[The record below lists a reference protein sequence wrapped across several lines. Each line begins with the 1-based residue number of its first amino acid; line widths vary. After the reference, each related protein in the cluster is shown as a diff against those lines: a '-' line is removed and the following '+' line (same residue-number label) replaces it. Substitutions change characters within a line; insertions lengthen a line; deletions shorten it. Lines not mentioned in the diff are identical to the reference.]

1 MAWFKNWFDSDYY
14 HLLYNNR
21 NEAEAE
27 AFIEVLLAHLKPSV
41 GSKMLDLACG
51 KGRYSLQLAL
61 KNYDVVGVDLSEQS
75 ILAARLLEH
84 DNLRFYTQDMRRPY
98 TAGYFDYVFSFF
110 TSFGYFDTRREDEQ
124 VFRAI
129 AQNLKPGG
137 IFVLDFMNAAKV
149 IKNLQPFGEKTTEN
163 VYFSWQKRVENGF
176 IYKKIKFTTGGQT
189 YAFEERVRAFNQTD
203 LETLLQ
209 GAGMS
214 ALTIFGDY
222 QLAPFDVVNSDRLII
237 IAQKNTI

>member
-1 MAWFKNWFDSDYY
+1 MAWFEDWFDSEYY
-14 HLLYNNR
+14 HLLYDNR

-27 AFIEVLLAHLKPSV
+27 AFIEVLLAHLNPSPT
-41 GSKMLDLACG
+41 SKMLDLACG
-51 KGRYSLQLAL
+51 KGRHSLQLAL
-61 KNYDVVGVDLSEQS
+61 KNYEVVGVDLSAQS
-75 ILAARLLEH
+75 ILAARQLERN
-84 DNLRFYTQDMRRPY
+84 NLHFYTQDMRRPY

-110 TSFGYFDTRREDEQ
+110 TSFGYFDTLREDEQ

-149 IKNLQPFGEKTTEN
+149 IQNLQPFGEKITEN
-163 VYFSWQKRVENGF
+163 VHFSWQKRVENGF
-176 IYKKIKFTTGGQT
+176 IYKKINFTICGQT
-189 YAFEERVRAFNQTD
+189 HEFEERVRAFNQTD
-203 LETLLQ
+203 LENLLH
-209 GAGMS
+209 GAGMTTR
-214 ALTIFGDY
+214 ALFGDY